1 MALGAQSAHTRG
13 YASESASRL
22 GESIGMTVPPSEKVY
37 VLEIGGA
44 PILAFAATS
53 HREAQSLLRE
63 EWLRADLRDIRSG
76 GKPIWDGTAKL
87 GVRHAGVEEA
97 ERYAAGA
104 TGSPD
109 DDDLQLVYLVERDG

>member
-1 MALGAQSAHTRG
+1 
-13 YASESASRL
+13 
-22 GESIGMTVPPSEKVY
+22 MTVPPSEKVY
-37 VLEIGGA
+37 VLEIGGAPLRAFAANLEDVDLLEIGGA

-76 GKPIWDGTAKL
+76 GKPIWDGAAKL

>member
-1 MALGAQSAHTRG
+1 MRERICIAT
-13 YASESASRL
+13 

-76 GKPIWDGTAKL
+76 GKPIWDGAAKL